1 MHFHPLMSRRTW
13 LGAAALAAA
22 CTGTTAFAQA
32 YPNKPIKIVVPFAA
46 GGATDVLARVLA
58 EKMTVGLGQPI
69 VIDNKPGAAGII
81 GTDAVAKAAPDGY
94 TLLLGLSN
102 SMLTNQFL
110 YTKLPYSP
118 EKDIA
123 PIYQI
128 AIAPLVLVAHP
139 SVTASTGP
147 ELLKYVVAN
156 KSKVAYGSYGT
167 GAYPHLAGAYMSLT
181 QNADMSHVAYRGE
194 APMVQDLLGGQIQI
208 AFASALQVKAVIP
221 SIINYNES
229 YTKDPT
235 PAEIS
240 AAYAKIFNGFADSNS
255 ALSRWVG
262 SVSEIPLNNDIR
274 GSMAVAP
281 VVLSDA
287 VKAELL
293 TTRATPQQSPEAFA
307 RNLTAKYEALL
318 AKTFKKPI
326 VPVVFGASGDGKP
339 SSQYVANIPDCLG
352 ANQVSMSLPDPS
364 YELRL
369 TVDLLSRAERSP
381 TTRPYGRIRSFGIV
395 LEPR

>member
-1 MHFHPLMSRRTW
+1 MPFHALTRRSW

-22 CTGTTAFAQA
+22 TACTGTAAWAQAA
-32 YPNKPIKIVVPFAA
+32 YPNKPIKVVVPFAP

-58 EKMTVGLGQPI
+58 EKMAVGLGQPM

-139 SVTASTGP
+139 SVPVSTGP
-147 ELLKYVVAN
+147 ELLKYVAAN
-156 KSKVAYGSYGT
+156 KGKVAYGSYGT

-208 AFASALQVKAVIP
+208 AFASALQAKPPIEAGKLKAIGVSGERRMGTLPNVP
-221 SIINYNES
+221 SL
-229 YTKDPT
+229 
-235 PAEIS
+235 AEQGLNDE
-240 AAYAKIFNGFADSNS
+240 AY
-255 ALSRWVG
+255 R
-262 SVSEIPLNNDIR
+262 
-274 GSMAVAP
+274 VAGW
-281 VVLSDA
+281 
-287 VKAELL
+287 
-293 TTRATPQQSPEAFA
+293 
-307 RNLTAKYEALL
+307 L
-318 AKTFKKPI
+318 A
-326 VPVVFGASGDGKP
+326 FGAPAGTPHAILERIADEVRKAT
-339 SSQYVANIPDCLG
+339 Q
-352 ANQVSMSLPDPS
+352 LPDVAQRIAAMGFDVQNSSPALFAAAIAK
-364 YELRL
+364 ERPVWERL
-369 TVDLLSRAERSP
+369 IKASGAKLD
-381 TTRPYGRIRSFGIV
+381 
-395 LEPR
+395 